1 MSSSIKFMDKCGKE
15 QYQELNMVE
24 NTKSLKTIL
33 KEGYFLL
40 EEKRSSFIARAKPV
54 SSEQEA
60 IDFIQQIKAS
70 HRDATHNCY
79 AYSVDADAL
88 YQRYSDDGEPQGT
101 AGLPILEVIKK
112 KELQNVAVVV
122 TRYFGGILL
131 GAGGLV
137 RAYGK
142 ACAGA
147 LENAGEIWIK
157 PCLEIKIP
165 IEYHLSGRLRNML
178 INEGFILGGI
188 DYAQEVTFTV
198 YLPKEQKPILEKHI
212 LDITGGV
219 LRLEVIGTKNVKID
233 KDGKVID

>member
-1 MSSSIKFMDKCGKE
+1 MGEKIKSF
-15 QYQELNMVE
+15 
-24 NTKSLKTIL
+24 KTIL
-33 KEGYFLL
+33 NEGYFLL
-40 EEKRSSFIARAKPV
+40 EEKRSSFIGRARPV

-60 IDFIQQIKAS
+60 IDFIQKIRAS

-79 AYSVDADAL
+79 AYSVEADAL

-142 ACAGA
+142 ACALA

-178 INEGFILGGI
+178 INEGFTLGGI
-188 DYAQEVTFTV
+188 DYGQEVTFTV
-198 YLPKEQKPILEKHI
+198 YLPADQKPVLERKI
-212 LDITGGV
+212 CDITGGV
-219 LRLEVIGTKNVKID
+219 LRLNVTGSKNVKID
-233 KDGKVID
+233 MNGKVID